1 MRSQTLKVLHRIC
14 GREMVGLVV
23 DAATEAGL
31 DAVVVVPQDGQAVR
45 EALGDTV
52 RYAEQTEPM
61 GSGHALLQARSAM
74 RGVDNVVVLSG
85 DVPLIRPETLRK
97 LVGLHDEREA
107 CVTLLTSTVAKLN
120 GAGRVVR
127 SHSGVVREIV
137 EESEADEATL
147 AISEINGGA
156 YCFRASWLWEHLAN
170 LAPSRK
176 GEIYL
181 TDLIVVA
188 ARQGMVVESIQSGDS
203 EETVGVNTRVQ
214 LAEAAAVLRQR
225 ILEGWMIYGVT
236 MPDPSSV
243 YVDATVQ
250 LGQDSVVLPNTHITG
265 RSRIGH
271 GCEIGPNSIVS
282 DALLGDGCKV
292 LASVIDG
299 STLEDGVE
307 VGPFSHVRPES
318 HLEKGVHIG
327 NYAEVKASRLGPG
340 TSSGHFSYIGDADV
354 GANVNIG
361 AGTVTCNY
369 DGRQKNRTIIGDGAF
384 IGSDS
389 MLVAP
394 VSIGA
399 RSVTGAG
406 AVVTKDVPADTLVKG
421 VPARVEGGRGRKRVR
436 EADSPGT
443 IDRRDV

>member
-1 MRSQTLKVLHRIC
+1 MRSQTPKVLHRIC
-14 GREMVGLVV
+14 GREMVSLVV
-23 DAATEAGL
+23 DAATQAGL
-31 DAVVVVPQDGQAVR
+31 DAVVVVPQDAQAVR

-52 RYAEQTEPM
+52 RYAEQSEPL
-61 GSGHALLQARSAM
+61 GSGHALLQTRSAM
-74 RGVDNVVVLSG
+74 GGVDNVVVLSG
-85 DVPLIRPETLRK
+85 DVPLIRPETLGR
-97 LVGLHDEREA
+97 LIGLHDEREA
-107 CVTLLTSTVAKLN
+107 CVTLLTSTVAKPD

-127 SHSGVVREIV
+127 SPSGAVRGIV
-137 EESEADEATL
+137 EESDADEATL
-147 AISEINGGA
+147 AISEINSGA
-156 YCFRASWLWEHLAN
+156 YCFRASWLWEHLAE

-188 ARQGMVVESIQSGDS
+188 AQQGMVVESIQSEDS
-203 EETVGVNTRVQ
+203 EEMLGVDTRVQ
-214 LAEAAAVLRQR
+214 LAEAAAVLRRR
-225 ILEGWMIYGVT
+225 ILEGWMTYGVT
-236 MPDPSSV
+236 MPDPASV
-243 YVDATVQ
+243 YVDATVE
-250 LGQDSVVLPNTHITG
+250 LGQDSAVLPNTHITG
-265 RSRIGH
+265 RSRVGR

-282 DALLGDGCKV
+282 DALLGDDCKV

-307 VGPFSHVRPES
+307 VGPFSHIRPGS
-318 HLEKGVHIG
+318 HLERGVHIG
-327 NYAEVKASRLGPG
+327 NYAEVKASRLGPD
-340 TSSGHFSYIGDADV
+340 TRSGHFSYIGDADV

-384 IGSDS
+384 IGCDS

-394 VSIGA
+394 VNIGA

-421 VPARVEGGRGRKRVR
+421 VPARVAGGRGRKRVTK
-436 EADSPGT
+436 ADSPGT
-443 IDRRDV
+443 NDRRDV